1 MIGDIEM
8 ADMKQQAA
16 DVDLRQ
22 IDRRRPICPQIGKR
36 ALRQPIAITIT
47 NRLCTGFEAR

>member
-16 DVDLRQ
+16 GVDLRQ
-22 IDRRRPICPQIGKR
+22 IDLRRPICPQIGMC
-36 ALRQPIAITIT
+36 ALRKPMAITIT
-47 NRLCTGFEAR
+47 NPQRTGFETR